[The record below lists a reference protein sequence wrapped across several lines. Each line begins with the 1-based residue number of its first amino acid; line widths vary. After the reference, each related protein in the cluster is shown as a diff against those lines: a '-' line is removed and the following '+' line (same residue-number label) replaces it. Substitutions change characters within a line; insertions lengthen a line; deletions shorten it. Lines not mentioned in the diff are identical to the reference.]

1 MPNQTKK
8 DFCCLIISGFG
19 AGNQA
24 GIILR
29 DHLRDSGIDAFL
41 TTPSGKET
49 PRIDQEHWVHGIRM
63 EYLTLR
69 REYQRVAL
77 IGLSLGGL
85 LLIHLLD
92 LKPAAI
98 AFVNAP
104 CARMRGR
111 VWNRIFQADLQ
122 AKMNG
127 VVRTRLGKRQLNRL
141 VERTRQRGVQD
152 ASCPALILQSLDDR
166 VCSPSN
172 ADDLFDQLH
181 MPDKTIRFYPEGGH
195 DVLTSRTVLAACSD
209 ISSFVPVCVG
219 IKKPSS
225 KMKNKMKKCC
235 YPVWTAAFFCPVTLQ
250 FLLR

>member
-1 MPNQTKK
+1 MPNQMKK

-49 PRIDQEHWVHGIRM
+49 LRIDQEHWIHGVRM

-69 REYQRVAL
+69 KEYQRVAL

-98 AFVNAP
+98 MFVNAP

-111 VWNRIFQADLQ
+111 AWNRIFQADLQ

-127 VVRTRLGKRQLNRL
+127 VVRKPLGKHQLNRL
-141 VERTRQRGVQD
+141 VEKTRERGVQD
-152 ASCPALILQSLDDR
+152 ANCPALILQSLDDR

-181 MPDKTIRFYPEGGH
+181 MADKTVRFYPEGGH
-195 DVLTSRTVLAACSD
+195 DVLTSRTVLAVCSD
-209 ISSFVPVCVG
+209 IFQFCSRVRGNKEDKSETE
-219 IKKPSS
+219 KPDES
-225 KMKNKMKKCC
+225 KLERELMAENSELK
-235 YPVWTAAFFCPVTLQ
+235 AEL
-250 FLLR
+250 